1 MGLKPSDWAKIDKSR
16 RIGINELRI
25 KVHKKMDCKTVG
37 KRKGLYRK
45 TLRCS
50 MEEEDFIKEYK
61 QEYRTILAVLQK
73 VGLDY
78 IRSGHLEGNTIQHL
92 EYVLRSVRESCE
104 KNICKVCNKRQKE
117 EKKKQKEKLKVV
129 K

>member
-1 MGLKPSDWAKIDKSR
+1 
-16 RIGINELRI
+16 
-25 KVHKKMDCKTVG
+25 
-37 KRKGLYRK
+37 
-45 TLRCS
+45 
-50 MEEEDFIKEYK
+50 MEEKDFVEEFK

-78 IRSGHLEGNTIQHL
+78 INSGHLEGSPLQHL
-92 EYVLRSVRESCE
+92 EYVLKSVRESCE

-117 EKKKQKEKLKVV
+117 EKKEKKKRLKVV

>member
-1 MGLKPSDWAKIDKSR
+1 
-16 RIGINELRI
+16 
-25 KVHKKMDCKTVG
+25 
-37 KRKGLYRK
+37 
-45 TLRCS
+45 

-78 IRSGHLEGNTIQHL
+78 INSGHLEGNPLQHL
-92 EYVLRSVRESCE
+92 EYVLESVRESC
-104 KNICKVCNKRQKE
+104 KNSICKVCNKRQE
-117 EKKKQKEKLKVV
+117 EKKKKKKKRLKVI